1 MPTCFIVSASITTR
15 RMDRVNRIARI
26 ALSVF
31 LFAVAASAQAQS
43 WPHKPVRMVLS
54 LGPGSGADIG
64 ARLYADK
71 LTKMWGQPVVVE
83 NRPGGDGVIA
93 INAVIQA
100 KDDHVLLWGPTANFV
115 GHPYSLDK
123 LPYDPKELM
132 PVARVTGTVVTLGV
146 PAAMNVNS
154 LKELLETARQKK
166 GWMNWT
172 TAVTMTDIILEG
184 FLKTQGIDGAQVR
197 YKQPAEA
204 VNDLISERIQ
214 LYSSAYAIVRPQVQ
228 AGKVKLLA
236 VQARNRVPGL
246 DLPTVGELGF
256 PGLDFEGLVGILA
269 ARSSNLP
276 DAARERIG
284 ADIKTVSKDPFVA
297 ERLQAT
303 AQLNVP
309 GNAAEFAQSI
319 AEQRKQ
325 LADSAKL
332 LGLKPK
338 AQ

>member
-1 MPTCFIVSASITTR
+1 M
-15 RMDRVNRIARI
+15 NRIARI
-26 ALSVF
+26 ALGVI
-31 LFAVAASAQAQS
+31 AAALSFQLHAQA

-64 ARLYADK
+64 ARLYADR
-71 LTKMWGQPVVVE
+71 LSKMWDYPVVVE

-115 GHPYSLDK
+115 GHPYSLDRI
-123 LPYDPKELM
+123 PYDPKELV
-132 PVARVTGTVVTLGV
+132 PVARVSGTVVTLGV
-146 PAAMNVNS
+146 PASMNVGS
-154 LKELLETARQKK
+154 LKELLDRAKQKQ
-166 GWMNWT
+166 GSLNWT

-184 FLKTQGIDGAQVR
+184 FLKSQGIDAAHVR

-204 VNDLISERIQ
+204 VNDLINERIQ
-214 LYSSAYAIVRPQVQ
+214 LYSSAYAIVRPQAQ

-246 DLPTVGELGF
+246 DLPTVSELGF
-256 PGLDFEGLVGILA
+256 PGLNFEGLVGIIA

-276 DAARERIG
+276 AAARDRIG
-284 ADIKTVSKDPFVA
+284 ADIKKASKDPQLA
-297 ERLQAT
+297 ERLAAT
-303 AQLNVP
+303 AQLNTP
-309 GNAAEFAQSI
+309 GDAAEFAASI
-319 AEQRKQ
+319 EEQVAQ
-325 LADSAKL
+325 LAASAKA

-338 AQ
+338 Q

>member
-1 MPTCFIVSASITTR
+1 MKKIVLGFALAGLLAAPLAALAQQWPTR
-15 RMDRVNRIARI
+15 
-26 ALSVF
+26 
-31 LFAVAASAQAQS
+31 
-43 WPHKPVRMVLS
+43 PVRMILS

-64 ARLYADK
+64 ARLYAEQ
-71 LTKMWGQPVVVE
+71 LQKMWGQPVVIE

-100 KDDHVLLWGPTANFV
+100 KDDHTLLWGPTANFV

-146 PAAMNVNS
+146 PASMNVGS
-154 LKELLETARQKK
+154 LKDLLAMAKQKPN
-166 GWMNWT
+166 WLNWT
-172 TAVTMTDIILEG
+172 TAVTMTDIILQG
-184 FLKTQGIDGAQVR
+184 FLQQQGISAAHIK

-214 LYSSAYAIVRPQVQ
+214 LYSSAYAIVRPQAQ

-256 PGLDFEGLVGILA
+256 SGLDFEGLVGILA
-269 ARSSNLP
+269 ARSSGFSSAAADRVAAGIKEASALP
-276 DAARERIG
+276 QL
-284 ADIKTVSKDPFVA
+284 A
-297 ERLQAT
+297 ERLAAT

-309 GNAAEFAQSI
+309 GNAAEFARSI
-319 AEQRKQ
+319 EEQVKQ
-325 LADSAKL
+325 LDESAKR
-332 LGLKPK
+332 LGMKPK